1 MDDGQPAHLADPAA
15 AVQLSQ
21 VDRRHDFCAC
31 GAARAVAALAAA
43 TAAADP
49 NAPLGTSGRRDHAPT
64 AVSAAV
70 TPAAARLADEL
81 GHRLPN
87 RPLRGVGSPTWRG
100 HG

>member
-15 AVQLSQ
+15 AVQLPQ

-43 TAAADP
+43 TAAADT

-70 TPAAARLADEL
+70 RPAAERLADEL
-81 GHRLPN
+81 GQRLPD
-87 RPLRGVGSPTWRG
+87 RLFRGDRKSGG
-100 HG
+100 